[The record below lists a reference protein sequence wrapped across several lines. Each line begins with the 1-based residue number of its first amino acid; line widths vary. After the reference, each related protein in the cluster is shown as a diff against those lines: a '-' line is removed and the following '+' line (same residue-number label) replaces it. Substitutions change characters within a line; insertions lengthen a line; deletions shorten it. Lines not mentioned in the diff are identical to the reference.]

1 MFKKTAI
8 ALAVAGAYGASV
20 PAQAVT
26 VGQDGTNEVYGFV
39 NISMDYSHVKN
50 GGNGGN
56 IFLPNTN
63 PKDSSESSFQ
73 MGDQANSR
81 FGFKGMQDLG
91 NGLSAGY
98 RIEIGMGTS
107 AYNRGAPT
115 EDTSHWDKRLAYVEL
130 KGNFGDIKAGNQWG
144 ELYSYLGYNTV
155 RSFGFGGSTWYE
167 QTRHLNYDGYG
178 LRVSD
183 ALDYTYGSGGYGS
196 DPFTFSVQGIF
207 APPNNTIGGSGGNE
221 HVNDANGNPVDNTN
235 TLDAITVAG
244 AATFGGVTINAAY
257 YTENNPGNLP
267 QPKLWGIGARF
278 AVTDALYLGG
288 TFMELDRDLP
298 AGQSQDKPQT
308 IDLHADY
315 SFGGGL
321 SGMLGYGHGKN
332 DSEGDL
338 DSFFLQLAKDL
349 GSGTHLYIEAEHN
362 KRKVGG
368 GAADPESTIVS
379 TGMIKYF

>member
-39 NISMDYSHVKN
+39 NVTMDYAKEKN
-50 GGNGGN
+50 GGNPGN
-56 IFLPNTN
+56 IFLP
-63 PKDSSESSFQ
+63 PGSDGDVHL
-73 MGDQANSR
+73 GDQANSR
-81 FGFKGMQDLG
+81 FGFKGSQDLG
-91 NGLSAGY
+91 NGLTAGY

-107 AYNRGAPT
+107 AYNRGSVREDAAP
-115 EDTSHWDKRLAYVEL
+115 WDKRLAYVEL

-167 QTRHLNYDGYG
+167 ATRHLNQDGYG

-183 ALDYTYGSGGYGS
+183 AVDYTYGSGGYGS
-196 DPFTFSVQGIF
+196 DPFTFSLQGIF
-207 APPNNTIGGSGGNE
+207 DQRNSSGGGTPDQTNATGP
-221 HVNDANGNPVDNTN
+221 NDA
-235 TLDAITVAG
+235 TLDAYTVAG
-244 AATFGGVTINAAY
+244 AATFGGVTVNAAY
-257 YTENNPGNLP
+257 YGENNADGLP
-267 QPKLWGIGARF
+267 SPKLWGIGARF
-278 AVTDALYLGG
+278 NVTDALYLGG
-288 TFMELDRDLP
+288 TFMEVDRDNNT
-298 AGQSQDKPQT
+298 DNPQT

-321 SGMLGYGHGKN
+321 SGMLGYGHGK
-332 DSEGDL
+332 DDTEGDL
-338 DSFFLQLAKDL
+338 NSYFLQLAKDL

-362 KRKVGG
+362 KRSAPG
-368 GAADPESTIVS
+368 GAADPESTVVAA
-379 TGMIKYF
+379 GMIKYF